1 MQIRRLVIDNYN
13 CLVNFEIGFNI
24 SQSEGSSTILIG
36 ENGTGKS
43 TLLERIIEILM
54 SFRVDS
60 IEENI
65 NYGYELEYLYKGSNI
80 SIYQYD
86 HHYRIDIGY
95 HNVCTGKIQ
104 TVRRYIKDGKI
115 SILPE
120 RISYFY
126 SGLNNKVLRNIKK
139 MDSLYKAE
147 CIATVAEYWR
157 ATVWAGQEYRKQF
170 PKRRYNYCDDSLT
183 EIYLLSILGGNNSTE
198 QDYLH
203 NQCHMGKIDSIAIEL
218 DTEKMRISLADD
230 VTNEN
235 LSWFFEI
242 TEFIDNDLS
251 PVLES
256 GFVHAVGNK
265 LYFRIENVE
274 SFEKDSIA
282 VFNFFEKLATIFDAD
297 YSVTISIG
305 NSSVNCNDLSEGQR
319 QLIKMLGM
327 LGVCKTEDSLVL
339 MDEPDAHMNPKW
351 KYEIKETIDR
361 SLEEAVNTQALIA
374 THDPLVINGVPK
386 EFIRIFTHNQTLI
399 TDAGYYHTQVI
410 VPTEDTEGM
419 GIDGLLQSE
428 YYRLRTSYD
437 KKATDKFLRRQELYE
452 KLINKDISTEEKAE
466 LRALTKEVASMQMS
480 RNSIDFL
487 YDDFIK
493 VFRQTEYFEKEYLS
507 FDEMQERRDKIKEII
522 KALYEGQV

>member
-1 MQIRRLVIDNYN
+1 MQIRKLVIDNYN

-65 NYGYELEYLYKGSNI
+65 NYGYELEYFYKGSNI

-86 HHYRIDIGY
+86 HYYKIDIGY

-104 TVRRYIKDGKI
+104 TVRRYIKEGKI

-126 SGLNNKVLRNIKK
+126 SGLNNKALRNIKK

-147 CIATVAEYWR
+147 CISTVAEYWR

-198 QDYLH
+198 QVFLH
-203 NQCHMGKIDSIAIEL
+203 DQCHMGKIDSIAIEL

-242 TEFIDNDLS
+242 TQFIDNDLS
-251 PVLES
+251 SILES

-265 LYFRIENVE
+265 VYFRIENIE
-274 SFEKDSIA
+274 SFEKDSID

-361 SLEEAVNTQALIA
+361 SLAEAVNTQALIA

-386 EFIRIFTHNQTLI
+386 EYIRIFTHNQTLI

-419 GIDGLLQSE
+419 GIDGLLQSQ
-428 YYRLRTSYD
+428 YYRLPTSYD
-437 KKATDKFLRRQELYE
+437 KPTFDKFKERQELYI
-452 KLINKDISTEEKAE
+452 KLIRKEISSEEKE
-466 LRALTKEVASMQMS
+466 QLKQLTKELGALPKSYTT
-480 RNSIDFL
+480 IDFL

-493 VFRQTEYFEKEYLS
+493 VYRNSPLYHKEYLS
-507 FDEMQERRDKIKEII
+507 FDELERRRSEIEEII
-522 KALYEGQV
+522 KALYEAQI

>member
-1 MQIRRLVIDNYN
+1 MQIRRLAIDNYN
-13 CLVNFEIGFNI
+13 CLVNFKIGFNI
-24 SQSEGSSTILIG
+24 SQNEGSSTILIG

-60 IEENI
+60 IEETI

-80 SIYQYD
+80 TIHQFA
-86 HHYRIDIGY
+86 HHYKIDIDNQ
-95 HNVCTGKIQ
+95 NVCMGKIQ

-170 PKRRYNYCDDSLT
+170 SKRRYNYCDDSLT

-428 YYRLRTSYD
+428 YYGLPTILDTDTKKKMDEKHDLLVKKKDGTITKEETQKLLELTISLENMSFARNIPTDSYYD
-437 KKATDKFLRRQELYE
+437 EYVAAMHKIYSERPKVTLTA
-452 KLINKDISTEEKAE
+452 KDIAERNAKAE
-466 LRALTKEVASMQMS
+466 EILRGLLGK
-480 RNSIDFL
+480 
-487 YDDFIK
+487 
-493 VFRQTEYFEKEYLS
+493 
-507 FDEMQERRDKIKEII
+507 
-522 KALYEGQV
+522 

>member
-1 MQIRRLVIDNYN
+1 MQIRKLVIDNYN

-24 SQSEGSSTILIG
+24 SEEEGSSTVLIG

-65 NYGYELEYLYKGSNI
+65 NYGYELEYLYKGSNV

-86 HHYRIDIGY
+86 HHYRIDIGH

-104 TVRRYIKDGKI
+104 TVRRYIKEGKI

-157 ATVWAGQEYRKQF
+157 ATVWAGQEYNKQF

-198 QDYLH
+198 KDYLH
-203 NQCHMGKIDSIAIEL
+203 NQCYMGKIDSIAIEL

-242 TEFIDNDLS
+242 TEFIDYDLAQI
-251 PVLES
+251 LQR
-256 GFVHAVGNK
+256 GFVHANGDK
-265 LYFRIENVE
+265 LYFRIENIE
-274 SFEKDSIA
+274 SFDVDSIS
-282 VFNFFEKLATIFDAD
+282 VYNFFEKLATIFDAD

-361 SLEEAVNTQALIA
+361 CLEEAVNTQALIA

-419 GIDGLLQSE
+419 GIDGLLQSQ
-428 YYRLRTSYD
+428 YYRLPTSYD
-437 KKATDKFLRRQELYE
+437 KPTFDKFKERQELYI
-452 KLINKDISTEEKAE
+452 KLIRKEISSEEKE
-466 LRALTKEVASMQMS
+466 RLKQLTKELGALPKSYTT
-480 RNSIDFL
+480 IDFL

-493 VFRQTEYFEKEYLS
+493 VYRNSPLYHKEYLS
-507 FDEMQERRDKIKEII
+507 FDELERRRSEIEEII
-522 KALYEGQV
+522 KALYEAQI

>member
-1 MQIRRLVIDNYN
+1 MQIRKLVIDKYN
-13 CLVNFEIGFNI
+13 CLVDFEIGFNI
-24 SQSEGSSTILIG
+24 SEDEGSSTVLIG

-43 TLLERIIEILM
+43 TFLEKVIEIMM
-54 SFRVDS
+54 SFRIDS
-60 IEENI
+60 VEENI
-65 NYGYELEYLYKGSNI
+65 NYGYEFEYYYKGSNI
-80 SIYQYD
+80 VIHQHA
-86 HHYRIDIGY
+86 HHYKIDID
-95 HNVCTGKIQ
+95 HQNVCMGKIQ

-157 ATVWAGQEYRKQF
+157 ATVWAGQEYRKHF

-198 QDYLH
+198 KDYLH

-218 DTEKMRISLADD
+218 DIEKMILSLADD

-235 LSWFFEI
+235 LAWFFEI

-251 PVLES
+251 PLLES
-256 GFVHAVGNK
+256 GFVHAIGNK
-265 LYFRIENVE
+265 VYFRIENIE

-361 SLEEAVNTQALIA
+361 SLEDAVNTQALIA

-410 VPTEDTEGM
+410 TPTEDTEGM

-452 KLINKDISTEEKAE
+452 KLINKVISDEEKEE
-466 LRALTKEVASMQMS
+466 LRSLTKEVASMQMS

-493 VFRQTEYFEKEYLS
+493 VFRQTEYFKKEYMS